1 MNLDLTA
8 SLRQHFGFTAFRPGQ
23 EATLTRILNGQDT
36 LAILPTGAGK
46 SLLYQLP
53 AYHLTGTIL
62 VISPLIALMQDQADR
77 IARQGDYRAVVLNS
91 TVEMHDQAAL
101 LETLGDYRFIFTSPE
116 TLARGPVLGALRQL

>member
-1 MNLDLTA
+1 MDLTA

-77 IARQGDYRAVVLNS
+77 IARQGDYRAVV
-91 TVEMHDQAAL
+91 
-101 LETLGDYRFIFTSPE
+101 
-116 TLARGPVLGALRQL
+116 